1 MADTFVKIATVTVG
15 AGGAADI
22 TFSSIPST
30 YTDLV
35 VKLSSRGTIAALDG
49 GNFCQFNGDTN
60 TANYAFVQLI
70 GDGSSVSSTSAA
82 TTTGVLFQRNV
93 GSTATANTF
102 SNSEMYIPNYTS
114 SNHKSVSNDGVTE
127 TNGTTTI
134 AGTALVAP
142 IWKNTAAITSMK
154 IFPGSGNFAQYS
166 TATLYGIS
174 KS

>member
-1 MADTFVKIATVTVG
+1 MPDTFIKIATVTVG
-15 AGGAADI
+15 GAGAADI
-22 TFSSIPST
+22 TFTSIPST

-35 VKLSSRGTIAALDG
+35 VKLSSRGTVAALDG
-49 GNFCQFNGDTN
+49 GNFCQFNGDTSN
-60 TANYAFVQLI
+60 ANYGFVQLV
-70 GDGSSVSSTSAA
+70 GDGSTAGSTSAA

-93 GSTATANTF
+93 GSTATSNTF

-127 TNGTTTI
+127 TNASTTI
-134 AGTALVAP
+134 AGLALVAS
-142 IWKNTAAITSMK
+142 IWRNTAAITSMK
-154 IFPGSGNFAQYS
+154 IFPGSGNFVQYT